1 MSQRQAAWSQ
11 KSVTSFRSGWRS
23 LRTTS
28 IVGDVPFPIRV
39 EAPGYAY
46 HVTANAVDG
55 CKLFRDDEDRL
66 GFLVLLAREIRRSS
80 WTCLAYSLMGTHY
93 HLLIRLGTCS
103 LSSGLQHLNATYSR
117 TFNRKYGRRGALL
130 QRRFH
135 DVLVESDSH
144 LLELNR
150 YIAWNAP
157 RANLAE
163 RPEDYPWCS
172 YGAAIGAAQPDP
184 LIDEGQLLGLFAV
197 STEVGRRRLRA
208 FVEERDPRR
217 RRLRDGSENSQSR
230 RGR

>member
-1 MSQRQAAWSQ
+1 MSQRKAAWSQ

-46 HVTANAVDG
+46 HVTANAIDG
-55 CKLFRDDEDRL
+55 CRLFRDDEDRQ
-66 GFLVLLAREIRRSS
+66 GFLVLLARELRRSS
-80 WTCLAYSLMGTHY
+80 WTCFAYSLMGTHY
-93 HLLIRLGTCS
+93 HLLIRLEKCT
-103 LSSGLQHLNATYSR
+103 LSSGFQHLNSAYARS
-117 TFNRKYGRRGALL
+117 FNSKYGRRGALW

-135 DVLVESDSH
+135 DVLVESDNH

-157 RANLAE
+157 RVNLAT
-163 RPEDYPWCS
+163 RPEEYPWCS
-172 YGAAIGAAQPDP
+172 YGAAIGVVPPDP
-184 LIDEGQLLGLFAV
+184 LIDEGELLALFGT
-197 STEVGRRRLRA
+197 STALARRRLRE
-208 FVEERDPRR
+208 FVEERDPRK
-217 RRLRDGSENSQSR
+217 RRLRDRSEKSQSR